1 MGPVYR
7 DPLAHASL
15 YTPSGTRRNE
25 CLTRDSAGR
34 LAVHP
39 PLGGAT
45 TKAVLIG
52 VQDVG
57 AVVCNRGIAGE
68 VIDSGRGRA
77 GRGVAGEVIDS
88 GRGRAG
94 RGVAGEVI
102 DSGRG
107 GAGRVVVAEPS
118 GGRSA
123 GVVVGRWRGHRVR
136 RLVVADAHTR
146 SRWNVVIAHPR
157 ARASELIDVG

>member
-25 CLTRDSAGR
+25 CLTRNSAGR
-34 LAVHP
+34 LSVHP

-57 AVVCNRGIAGE
+57 ALVRN
-68 VIDSGRGRA
+68 
-77 GRGVAGEVIDS
+77 RGVAGEVIDS
-88 GRGRAG
+88 GRC
-94 RGVAGEVI
+94 
-102 DSGRG
+102 
-107 GAGRVVVAEPS
+107 GAGRVVI
-118 GGRSA
+118 
-123 GVVVGRWRGHRVR
+123 
-136 RLVVADAHTR
+136 ADAHTR
-146 SRWNVVIAHPR
+146 SRWNVVIANPR
-157 ARASELIDVG
+157 ARASELIDAG

>member
-7 DPLAHASL
+7 NPLAHASL

-25 CLTRDSAGR
+25 CLTRNSAGR

-45 TKAVLIG
+45 TKAILIG

-57 AVVCNRGIAGE
+57 AVVRNRGVAGA
-68 VIDSGRGRA
+68 VIDSGRC
-77 GRGVAGEVIDS
+77 
-88 GRGRAG
+88 
-94 RGVAGEVI
+94 
-102 DSGRG
+102 

-146 SRWNVVIAHPR
+146 SRWNVVIAHPCT
-157 ARASELIDVG
+157 SELINVG